1 MMANAVAAV
10 VSLLVGGIL
19 AIGVVLT
26 RWPAVHWL
34 AADTFYMVLTAH
46 GIDMLIFWIIF
57 FEIAVLYFCSST
69 LLRCRIA
76 TPRWPGSRFALML
89 IGAVMNNVA
98 VFQGGSSVM
107 MTSYVPMMA
116 APSFYLGLIL
126 FAVGALI
133 GCFVFFGTLVI
144 AKRDKT
150 YQGSVPLVT
159 FGAITAAIIAVFTI
173 ASGAIILIPTF
184 LMSIGVVKAV
194 DPLVYRTIW
203 WAFGHS
209 SQQINVA
216 AHISIWYAV
225 AAIAFGAKPMSERV
239 SRGAFL
245 LYILF
250 LQLASAHHLLAD
262 PGLSTNW
269 KVVNTSYFMYFAV
282 LASMIHGLTIPG
294 AIEVAQ
300 REKGYNQ
307 GLFEWLRKAPW
318 GNPVFSG
325 MFISLIGFGFL
336 GGISG
341 VMMGTEQLNMIIHN
355 TIYVPGHFHATVVIG
370 TTLSFMALT
379 YFLIPVLFK
388 REMIN
393 PGLAKLQPYLFGLS
407 MYFFCLVM
415 MGAGTLGVSRRHWDM
430 ALNGAAA
437 GLRVAGRRLPDDGP
451 GRHRRRGGHR
461 RRARSTSTSPSARC
475 CGARSW
481 TQRARPARCSRRSR
495 RPRRR
500 GGAGLRFG
508 RVRGAGHVRAGH
520 GVPGGVRAVLLHQL
534 EVPVPGLGTES
545 DVPRRSACGASPA
558 GGADQRQPAK
568 PDPRWPR
575 GQPCNS
581 RATSWACS
589 SCASAW

>member
-1 MMANAVAAV
+1 MSVATTFPGALVGPATHYRTCPRSGLQFEAQAERLMIANAVVAV
-10 VSLLVGGIL
+10 VALLVGGLL

-34 AADTFYMVLTAH
+34 QADTFYMVLTAH

-57 FEIAVLYFCSST
+57 FEVAVLYFCSST

-76 TPRWPGSRFALML
+76 TPKIAWAAFALML

-98 VFQGGSSVM
+98 VFQGSSSVM

-116 APSFYLGLIL
+116 APSFYAGLIL

-133 GCFVFFGTLVI
+133 ACFIFFGTLVI
-144 AKRDKT
+144 ARRERT
-150 YQGSVPLVT
+150 YEGSVPLVT

-173 ASGAIILIPTF
+173 TSGAIILIPTF
-184 LMSIGVVKAV
+184 LMSVGVVERV

-245 LYILF
+245 LYIFF

-262 PGLSTNW
+262 PGVSTAW

-300 REKGYNQ
+300 RQKGYTK

-325 MFISLIGFGFL
+325 VFISLIGFGFL

-355 TIYVPGHFHATVVIG
+355 TIYVPGHFHATVVVG

-379 YFLIPVLFK
+379 YFLIPVLFR
-388 REMIN
+388 REMIA
-393 PGLAKLQPYLFGLS
+393 PGLARLQPYLFGLS

-430 ALNGAAA
+430 AFSGAALAYEWPGAAYLMMGLVGIA
-437 GLRVAGRRLPDDGP
+437 GIAAIV
-451 GRHRRRGGHR
+451 
-461 RRARSTSTSPSARC
+461 
-475 CGARSW
+475 
-481 TQRARPARCSRRSR
+481 
-495 RPRRR
+495 
-500 GGAGLRFG
+500 GGAIYIYVTVGSLLWGKRLD
-508 RVRGAGHVRAGH
+508 RGSVSHNFT
-520 GVPGGVRAVLLHQL
+520 PI
-534 EVPVPGLGTES
+534 PPT
-545 DVPRRSACGASPA
+545 PA
-558 GGADQRQPAK
+558 GAAVQTYG
-568 PDPRWPR
+568 
-575 GQPCNS
+575 
-581 RATSWACS
+581 
-589 SCASAW
+589 SAGFAAPGTFVLAMVFLTAFVLYYFINWKYLSQVWGLS